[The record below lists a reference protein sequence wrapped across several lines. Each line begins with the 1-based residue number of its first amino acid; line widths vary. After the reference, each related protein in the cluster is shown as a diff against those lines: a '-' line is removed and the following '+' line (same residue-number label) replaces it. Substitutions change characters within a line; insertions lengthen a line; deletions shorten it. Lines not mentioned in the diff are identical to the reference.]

1 MAQADGQVLIDT
13 KIRTDG
19 MEEGFRRIKDDV
31 GDIAS
36 SAQKA
41 GNQIKSAFS
50 GLDVSKPVEEAMKS
64 VQSLS
69 REFDRIDL
77 NYQNELNLAKVME
90 AELEKVKHILANA
103 ENEYTPPDVFMD
115 AYSRADE
122 LTASLEK
129 QKAVVAS
136 LEKQWSSVNSSLE
149 SSQRRL
155 TSVLSKEA
163 QKQADA
169 QEKASIKAIK
179 AAEKA
184 AAAEAKARK
193 KRMKEAFKGLDRAK
207 MRMSEIALGSIIYN
221 TLGQAILSM
230 TKYVGAALK
239 SNDQFSASFA
249 RLKGALLTAFQ
260 PIYEVV
266 LPALISLM
274 NVLSAVITVIGRF
287 FAALAGKSYSQMQKN
302 AEALHEQAGGI
313 GAVGAAAKKA
323 KRELAGFDE
332 INKLSFPDASGG
344 GGGGAGIGEIGADF
358 ADGETIA
365 NLNQILYLVG
375 AVATALLGWKIAK
388 LFTDDLSTI
397 AGVAMAAAGAFL
409 MVTNWVDALVNG
421 IDWENLNGIFTGL
434 ALVVG
439 GLALAFGSVGASIGL
454 LVGGVSLVVLAF
466 KDWITTGE
474 LSEEAC
480 SALVVGIM
488 AIGTAISLLTG
499 GPIPAIIAAIV
510 AFCFACVT
518 YGDEIIAAFNSILD
532 FIKGIFLRDWREVF
546 GETLGSIINGLTTG
560 IADSIEG
567 LKLVFGGLIGF
578 ISGAFSGNWEKA
590 WKGVKDIAAGVF
602 NTIIGA
608 VNGLVQAICAGMNAV
623 IRALNKISF
632 TIPKWVPKWGGKKFG
647 LNIKEIDLPQIPYL
661 AKGAVI
667 PPNAPF
673 LAMLGDQKHG
683 TNIEAPLSTIEEA
696 VERVMSRHGNT
707 SDERVIV
714 LLSQILEAVL
724 GIEIDGATLSKA
736 IDNYRRKEAVMR
748 G

>member
-1 MAQADGQVLIDT
+1 MAQADGQVLIDA

-50 GLDVSKPVEEAMKS
+50 GLDVSKPVANA
-64 VQSLS
+64 
-69 REFDRIDL
+69 R
-77 NYQNELNLAKVME
+77 AKVE
-90 AELEKVKHILANA
+90 QLSDRLARVTEELTEIEKSKVNVDFDPNDKNA
-103 ENEYTPPDVFMD
+103 
-115 AYSRADE
+115 RADDRE
-122 LTASLEK
+122 AKSLLAQRTRLYEQLREARRRLEMEIALAAQREAAAE
-129 QKAVVAS
+129 QKAA
-136 LEKQWSSVNSSLE
+136 EKKAKAE
-149 SSQRRL
+149 
-155 TSVLSKEA
+155 
-163 QKQADA
+163 
-169 QEKASIKAIK
+169 EKAAERKVK

-184 AAAEAKARK
+184 AAAEAKAQK

-207 MRMSEIALGSIIYN
+207 VRMSEIALGSIIYN
-221 TLGQAILSM
+221 TIGQAILSM

-287 FAALAGKSYSQMQKN
+287 FAALAGKSYAQMQKN
-302 AEALHEQAGGI
+302 AEALHAQAGGI

-323 KRELAGFDE
+323 KKELAGFDE
-332 INKLSFPDASGG
+332 INKLSFPDTSAGG

-358 ADGETIA
+358 SDPEDIA

-375 AVATALLGWKIAK
+375 AVAAALAGWKIAK
-388 LFTDDLSTI
+388 LFTDDLGTVAGI
-397 AGVAMAAAGAFL
+397 AMTAGGAFL
-409 MVTNWVDALVNG
+409 MATNWADAFANG
-421 IDWENLNGIFTGL
+421 LDWDNLSGMLAGF

-439 GLALAFGSVGASIGL
+439 GLAIAFGATGAAVGL
-454 LVGGVSLVVLAF
+454 LIGGVALVVLAV
-466 KDWITTGE
+466 KEWIETGE
-474 LSEEAC
+474 LGEEAC
-480 SALVVGIM
+480 VALTVGIT
-488 AIGTAISLLTG
+488 AIGVAISLLTG
-499 GPIPAIIAAIV
+499 GPLPAIIAAV
-510 AFCFACVT
+510 AAFAIACVT
-518 YGDEIIAAFNSILD
+518 NGDKIKAALD
-532 FIKGIFLRDWREVF
+532 GVLNWIKGFFLRDWREVF
-546 GETLGSIINGLTTG
+546 GNTLGSILNFFSEKVVGFVEKQINALKGLIDFVQGVFTG
-560 IADSIEG
+560 NWKQAWQGICDFVKNLVPDA
-567 LKLVFGGLIGF
+567 LKKAFNKVVELWNKVASKISAALKFEIKPLKIGDTQIFGGGKVTLG
-578 ISGAFSGNWEKA
+578 K
-590 WKGVKDIAAGVF
+590 
-602 NTIIGA
+602 
-608 VNGLVQAICAGMNAV
+608 
-623 IRALNKISF
+623 
-632 TIPKWVPKWGGKKFG
+632 VPS
-647 LNIKEIDLPQIPYL
+647 IPYL

-696 VERVMSRHGNT
+696 VERVMRRNSSM
-707 SDERVIV
+707 SDERIIV

-724 GIEIDGATLSKA
+724 GIEIDGRTLSKA
-736 IDNYRRKEAVMR
+736 IDDYRRKEAVSR

>member
-50 GLDVSKPVEEAMKS
+50 GLDVSKPVANA
-64 VQSLS
+64 
-69 REFDRIDL
+69 R
-77 NYQNELNLAKVME
+77 AKVEQLSDRLARVTEDLKLAQLDDDDKSAARLGAQRTRLYDQLAEARRKLEME
-90 AELEKVKHILANA
+90 VTLAAQREAKAEEKAA
-103 ENEYTPPDVFMD
+103 
-115 AYSRADE
+115 A
-122 LTASLEK
+122 
-129 QKAVVAS
+129 QKA
-136 LEKQWSSVNSSLE
+136 
-149 SSQRRL
+149 
-155 TSVLSKEA
+155 
-163 QKQADA
+163 
-169 QEKASIKAIK
+169 K

-184 AAAEAKARK
+184 AAAEERVQK

-221 TLGQAILSM
+221 TIGQAILAM
-230 TKYVGAALK
+230 TKYMGAALK

-287 FAALAGKSYSQMQKN
+287 FAALAGKNYSQMQKN
-302 AEALHEQAGGI
+302 AEALHAQAGGI

-358 ADGETIA
+358 SDPEDIA

-375 AVATALLGWKIAK
+375 AIASALLGWKIAK
-388 LFTDDLSTI
+388 LFTSDLSTI
-397 AGVAMAAAGAFL
+397 AGIAMTVGGAFL
-409 MVTNWVDALVNG
+409 MAANWADAFANG
-421 IDWENLNGIFTGL
+421 IDWDNLSGMMAGF

-439 GLALAFGSVGASIGL
+439 GLALAFGATGAAVGL
-454 LVGGVSLVVLAF
+454 LIGGVALVVLAV
-466 KDWITTGE
+466 KEWIETGE
-474 LSEEAC
+474 LGEEAC
-480 SALVVGIM
+480 VALTVGIT
-488 AIGTAISLLTG
+488 AIGVAISLLTG
-499 GPIPAIIAAIV
+499 GPIPAIIAAV
-510 AFCFACVT
+510 AAFAIACVT
-518 YGDEIIAAFNSILD
+518 NGDKIKAALD
-532 FIKGIFLRDWREVF
+532 GVLNWIKGFFLRDWREVF
-546 GETLGSIINGLTTG
+546 GNTLGSILNFFSEKVVGFVEKQINALKGLIDFVQGVFTG
-560 IADSIEG
+560 NWKQAWQGICDFVKNLVPDA
-567 LKLVFGGLIGF
+567 LKKAFNKVVELWNKVASKISAALKFEIKPLKIGDTQIFGGGKVTLG
-578 ISGAFSGNWEKA
+578 K
-590 WKGVKDIAAGVF
+590 
-602 NTIIGA
+602 
-608 VNGLVQAICAGMNAV
+608 
-623 IRALNKISF
+623 
-632 TIPKWVPKWGGKKFG
+632 VPS
-647 LNIKEIDLPQIPYL
+647 IPYL

-673 LAMLGDQKHG
+673 LAMLGDQKNG

-707 SDERVIV
+707 SDERIVV

-724 GIEIDGATLSKA
+724 GIEIDGEILSKA
-736 IDNYRRKEAVMR
+736 VDKYRQEEAIIR
-748 G
+748 GT

>member
-50 GLDVSKPVEEAMKS
+50 GLDVSKPVANA
-64 VQSLS
+64 
-69 REFDRIDL
+69 R
-77 NYQNELNLAKVME
+77 AKVEQLSDRLARVTEDLKLAQLDDDDKSAARLGAQRTRLYDQLAEARRKLEME
-90 AELEKVKHILANA
+90 VAAAAQREAKAEEKAA
-103 ENEYTPPDVFMD
+103 
-115 AYSRADE
+115 A
-122 LTASLEK
+122 
-129 QKAVVAS
+129 QKA
-136 LEKQWSSVNSSLE
+136 
-149 SSQRRL
+149 
-155 TSVLSKEA
+155 
-163 QKQADA
+163 
-169 QEKASIKAIK
+169 K

-184 AAAEAKARK
+184 AAAEERAQK

-249 RLKGALLTAFQ
+249 RLKGALLTAFH

-302 AEALHEQAGGI
+302 AEALHAQAGGI

-323 KRELAGFDE
+323 KKELAGFDE
-332 INKLSFPDASGG
+332 INKLSFQDSSG

-358 ADGETIA
+358 SDQEDIA

-375 AVATALLGWKIAK
+375 AVAAALAGWKIAK
-388 LFTDDLSTI
+388 LFTDDLSTVAGI
-397 AGVAMAAAGAFL
+397 AMTVGGAFL
-409 MVTNWVDALVNG
+409 MAANWADAFANG
-421 IDWENLNGIFTGL
+421 IDWDNLSGIMAGF

-439 GLALAFGSVGASIGL
+439 GLALAFGTTGAAVGL
-454 LVGGVSLVVLAF
+454 LIGGVALIVIAI
-466 KDWITTGE
+466 KDWIETGK
-474 LSEEAC
+474 LGEEAC
-480 SALVVGIM
+480 VALTAGIM
-488 AIGTAISLLTG
+488 AIGAAVSLLVG
-499 GPIPAIIAAIV
+499 KPNGWIALVIAAV
-510 AFCFACVT
+510 TAFAIACINN
-518 YGDEIIAAFNSILD
+518 GDKVKEAFNKVLD
-532 FIKGIFLRDWREVF
+532 WIKGFFLRDWREVF
-546 GETLGSIINGLTTG
+546 GDTLGSILNGFSEGAFG
-560 IADSIEG
+560 IIDG
-567 LKLVFGGLIGF
+567 LKQAFGGLVDF
-578 ISGAFSGNWEKA
+578 V
-590 WKGVKDIAAGVF
+590 KGVFTSDWELAWQGLQNIVKGIF
-602 NTIIGA
+602 NGIIGA
-608 VNGLVQAICAGMNAV
+608 VNGLVSGCCEGLNAL
-623 IRALNKISF
+623 IRAINKIKF
-632 TIPKWVPKWGGKKFG
+632 TIPEWVPKIGGKKFG
-647 LNIKEIDLPQIPYL
+647 LNLKEVTAPQIPYL

-667 PPNAPF
+667 PGGHPF
-673 LAMLGDQKHG
+673 VAMLGDQPHG
-683 TNIEAPLSTIEEA
+683 QTNIEAPLSTIEEA
-696 VERVMSRHGNT
+696 VERVMSRHGGT
-707 SDERVIV
+707 SDERIVV

>member
-50 GLDVSKPVEEAMKS
+50 GLDVSKPVANA
-64 VQSLS
+64 
-69 REFDRIDL
+69 R
-77 NYQNELNLAKVME
+77 AKVEQLSARLARVTEDLKLAQMDDDDKSASRLGAQRTRLYDQLAEARRKLEME
-90 AELEKVKHILANA
+90 VAAAAQREAKAEEKAA
-103 ENEYTPPDVFMD
+103 
-115 AYSRADE
+115 A
-122 LTASLEK
+122 
-129 QKAVVAS
+129 QKA
-136 LEKQWSSVNSSLE
+136 
-149 SSQRRL
+149 
-155 TSVLSKEA
+155 
-163 QKQADA
+163 
-169 QEKASIKAIK
+169 K

-184 AAAEAKARK
+184 AAAAAKAQK

-207 MRMSEIALGSIIYN
+207 VRMYEIALGSIIYN

-287 FAALAGKSYSQMQKN
+287 FAALAGKNYSQMQKN
-302 AEALHEQAGGI
+302 AEALHDQAGGI

-344 GGGGAGIGEIGADF
+344 GGGGGAGLGEIGADF
-358 ADGETIA
+358 SDPEDIA

-375 AVATALLGWKIAK
+375 AIATALLGWKISK
-388 LFTDDLSTI
+388 LFTDDLSVI
-397 AGVAMAAAGAFL
+397 AGVAMAAGGAFL
-409 MVTNWVDALVNG
+409 MAANWVDAFVNG
-421 IDWENLNGIFTGL
+421 IDWDNLSGMMAGF

-439 GLALAFGSVGASIGL
+439 GLALAFGATGAAVGL
-454 LVGGVSLVVLAF
+454 LIGGVALVVLAV
-466 KDWITTGE
+466 KEWIETGE
-474 LSEEAC
+474 LGEEAC
-480 SALVVGIM
+480 LALVVGIT
-488 AIGTAISLLTG
+488 AIGVAISLLTG
-499 GPIPAIIAAIV
+499 GPLPAIIAAIA
-510 AFCFACVT
+510 AFVIACVT
-518 YGDEIIAAFNSILD
+518 NGDKIKDALD
-532 FIKGIFLRDWREVF
+532 GVLDWIKGFFLRDWREVF
-546 GETLGSIINGLTTG
+546 GNTLGSILNFFSGKVVGFVEKQINALKGLIDFVQGVFTG
-560 IADSIEG
+560 NWKQAWQGICDFVKNLVPDSLKKAFNEVVG
-567 LKLVFGGLIGF
+567 LWNKVASKISAALKFEIKPLKIGDTQIFGGGKVTLG
-578 ISGAFSGNWEKA
+578 K
-590 WKGVKDIAAGVF
+590 
-602 NTIIGA
+602 
-608 VNGLVQAICAGMNAV
+608 
-623 IRALNKISF
+623 
-632 TIPKWVPKWGGKKFG
+632 VPS
-647 LNIKEIDLPQIPYL
+647 IPYL

-683 TNIEAPLSTIEEA
+683 TNIEAPLSTIQEA
-696 VERVMSRHGNT
+696 VAVVMEDMVRSNIAGHEAT
-707 SDERVIV
+707 VAV
-714 LLSQILEAVL
+714 LQQILEAVL
-724 GIEIDGATLSKA
+724 GIEIDGETINNAVSSY
-736 IDNYRRKEAVMR
+736 NRKMAVVR
-748 G
+748 GG

>member
-50 GLDVSKPVEEAMKS
+50 GLDVSKPVANA
-64 VQSLS
+64 
-69 REFDRIDL
+69 R
-77 NYQNELNLAKVME
+77 AKVEQLSDRLARVTEDLKLAQLDGDDKSAERLGAQRTRIYDQLAEARRRLEME
-90 AELEKVKHILANA
+90 VTLAAQREAKAEEKAA
-103 ENEYTPPDVFMD
+103 
-115 AYSRADE
+115 A
-122 LTASLEK
+122 
-129 QKAVVAS
+129 QKA
-136 LEKQWSSVNSSLE
+136 
-149 SSQRRL
+149 
-155 TSVLSKEA
+155 
-163 QKQADA
+163 
-169 QEKASIKAIK
+169 K

-184 AAAEAKARK
+184 AAAEAKAQK

-207 MRMSEIALGSIIYN
+207 VRMSEIALGSIIYN

-302 AEALHEQAGGI
+302 AEALHDQAGGI

-332 INKLSFPDASGG
+332 INKLSFQDASG

-358 ADGETIA
+358 SDPEDIA

-375 AVATALLGWKIAK
+375 AVAAALAGWKIAK
-388 LFTDDLSTI
+388 LFTDDLGTI
-397 AGVAMAAAGAFL
+397 AGVAMTIGGAFL
-409 MVTNWVDALVNG
+409 MAANWADAFANG
-421 IDWENLNGIFTGL
+421 IDWDNLSGMMAGF

-439 GLALAFGSVGASIGL
+439 GLALAVGATGAAVGL
-454 LVGGVSLVVLAF
+454 LVGGVALIVLAI
-466 KDWITTGE
+466 KDWIETGE
-474 LSEEAC
+474 LGEEAC
-480 SALVVGIM
+480 AALTIGIT
-488 AIGTAISLLTG
+488 AIGVAISLLTG
-499 GPIPAIIAAIV
+499 GPIPAIIAAVV
-510 AFCFACVT
+510 AFATACVT
-518 YGDEIIAAFNSILD
+518 NGDAVKDAFNGILD
-532 FIKGIFLRDWREVF
+532 WIKGFFVRDWREVF
-546 GETLGSIINGLTTG
+546 GDTLGSIFNGFSEG
-560 IADSIEG
+560 IVGIIDG
-567 LKLVFGGLIGF
+567 LKQTFGGLVDFIG
-578 ISGAFSGNWEKA
+578 GVFSGDWGKA
-590 WKGVKDIAAGVF
+590 WDGLVNIFKGIVNV
-602 NTIIGA
+602 IIGA
-608 VNGLVQAICAGMNAV
+608 VNGLVSGVCAGLNAI
-623 IRALNKISF
+623 IRAINKISF
-632 TIPKWVPKWGGKKFG
+632 TVPDWVPKFGGEKIGFN
-647 LNIKEIDLPQIPYL
+647 LKEITPPKIPYL

-673 LAMLGDQKHG
+673 LAMLGDQKSG

-696 VERVMSRHGNT
+696 VERVMSRHSGS

>member
-50 GLDVSKPVEEAMKS
+50 GLDVSKPVANA
-64 VQSLS
+64 
-69 REFDRIDL
+69 R
-77 NYQNELNLAKVME
+77 AKVEQLSDRLARVTEDLKLAQLDGDDKSAARLGAQRTRLYDQLAE
-90 AELEKVKHILANA
+90 ARRKLEIEVAAAAQREAKA
-103 ENEYTPPDVFMD
+103 E
-115 AYSRADE
+115 
-122 LTASLEK
+122 EK
-129 QKAVVAS
+129 AAAQKA
-136 LEKQWSSVNSSLE
+136 
-149 SSQRRL
+149 
-155 TSVLSKEA
+155 
-163 QKQADA
+163 
-169 QEKASIKAIK
+169 K

-184 AAAEAKARK
+184 AAAEAKAQK

-287 FAALAGKSYSQMQKN
+287 FAALAGKNYSQMQKN
-302 AEALHEQAGGI
+302 AEALHAQAGGI

-344 GGGGAGIGEIGADF
+344 GGGGGAGLGEIGADF
-358 ADGETIA
+358 SDPEDIA

-375 AVATALLGWKIAK
+375 AVAAALAGWKIAK
-388 LFTDDLSTI
+388 LFTDDLSTVAGI
-397 AGVAMAAAGAFL
+397 AMTAGGAFL
-409 MVTNWVDALVNG
+409 MAANWADAFANG
-421 IDWENLNGIFTGL
+421 INWDNLSGMLAGF

-439 GLALAFGSVGASIGL
+439 GLAIAFGATGAAVGLLIGGVALVVLAVKEWIETGELGEEACLLLVVGITAIGGAISL
-454 LVGGVSLVVLAF
+454 LVGGPLALIIASLVAF
-466 KDWITTGE
+466 
-474 LSEEAC
+474 A
-480 SALVVGIM
+480 
-488 AIGTAISLLTG
+488 
-499 GPIPAIIAAIV
+499 IAA
-510 AFCFACVT
+510 VT
-518 YGDEIIAAFNSILD
+518 NGDKIKDALD
-532 FIKGIFLRDWREVF
+532 GVLGWIKGFFLRDWREVF
-546 GETLGSIINGLTTG
+546 GNTLGSILNFFSEKVVGFVEKQINALKGLIDFVQGVFTG
-560 IADSIEG
+560 NWKQAWQGICDFVKNLVPDS
-567 LKLVFGGLIGF
+567 LKKAFNKVVELWNKVASKISAALKFEIKPLKIGDTQIFGGGKVTLG
-578 ISGAFSGNWEKA
+578 K
-590 WKGVKDIAAGVF
+590 
-602 NTIIGA
+602 
-608 VNGLVQAICAGMNAV
+608 
-623 IRALNKISF
+623 
-632 TIPKWVPKWGGKKFG
+632 VPS
-647 LNIKEIDLPQIPYL
+647 IPYL

-707 SDERVIV
+707 SDERVVV

>member
-50 GLDVSKPVEEAMKS
+50 GLDVSKPVANA
-64 VQSLS
+64 
-69 REFDRIDL
+69 R
-77 NYQNELNLAKVME
+77 AKVEQLSDRLARVTEDLKLAQLDDDDKSAARLGAQRTRLYDQLAEARRKLEME
-90 AELEKVKHILANA
+90 VTLAAQREAKAEEKAA
-103 ENEYTPPDVFMD
+103 
-115 AYSRADE
+115 A
-122 LTASLEK
+122 
-129 QKAVVAS
+129 QKA
-136 LEKQWSSVNSSLE
+136 
-149 SSQRRL
+149 
-155 TSVLSKEA
+155 
-163 QKQADA
+163 
-169 QEKASIKAIK
+169 K

-184 AAAEAKARK
+184 AAAEAKAQK

-207 MRMSEIALGSIIYN
+207 TRMSEIALGSIIYN

-302 AEALHEQAGGI
+302 AEALHDQAGGI

-332 INKLSFPDASGG
+332 INKLSFQDASG

-358 ADGETIA
+358 SDPEDIA

-375 AVATALLGWKIAK
+375 AVAAALAGWKIAK
-388 LFTDDLSTI
+388 LFTDDLGTI
-397 AGVAMAAAGAFL
+397 AGVAMTIGGAFL
-409 MVTNWVDALVNG
+409 MAANWADAFANG
-421 IDWENLNGIFTGL
+421 IDWDNLSGMMAGF

-439 GLALAFGSVGASIGL
+439 GLALAFGATGAAVGL
-454 LVGGVSLVVLAF
+454 LVGGVALIVLAI
-466 KDWITTGE
+466 KDWIETGE
-474 LSEEAC
+474 LGEEAC
-480 SALVVGIM
+480 AALTIGIT
-488 AIGTAISLLTG
+488 AIGVAISLLTG
-499 GPIPAIIAAIV
+499 GPIPAIIAAVV
-510 AFCFACVT
+510 AFATACVT
-518 YGDEIIAAFNSILD
+518 NGDAVKDAFNGILD
-532 FIKGIFLRDWREVF
+532 WIKGFFVRDWREVF
-546 GETLGSIINGLTTG
+546 GDTLGSIFNGFSEG
-560 IADSIEG
+560 IVGIIDG
-567 LKLVFGGLIGF
+567 LKQTFGGLVDFIG
-578 ISGAFSGNWEKA
+578 GVFSGDWGKA
-590 WKGVKDIAAGVF
+590 WDGLVNIFKGIVNV
-602 NTIIGA
+602 IIGA
-608 VNGLVQAICAGMNAV
+608 VNGLVSGVCAGLNAI
-623 IRALNKISF
+623 IRAINKISF
-632 TIPKWVPKWGGKKFG
+632 TVPDWVPKFGGEKIGFN
-647 LNIKEIDLPQIPYL
+647 LKEITPPKIPYL

-673 LAMLGDQKHG
+673 LAMLGDQKSG

-696 VERVMSRHGNT
+696 VERVMSRHSGS

>member
-13 KIRTDG
+13 KIDTDG

-50 GLDVSKPVEEAMKS
+50 GLDVSKPVANA
-64 VQSLS
+64 
-69 REFDRIDL
+69 R
-77 NYQNELNLAKVME
+77 AKVEQLSDRLAQVTEDLKLAQLDDDDKSAARLGAQRIRLYDQLAEARRRLEME
-90 AELEKVKHILANA
+90 VTLAAQREAKAEEKAA
-103 ENEYTPPDVFMD
+103 
-115 AYSRADE
+115 A
-122 LTASLEK
+122 
-129 QKAVVAS
+129 QKA
-136 LEKQWSSVNSSLE
+136 
-149 SSQRRL
+149 
-155 TSVLSKEA
+155 
-163 QKQADA
+163 
-169 QEKASIKAIK
+169 K

-184 AAAEAKARK
+184 AAAEAKAQK

-249 RLKGALLTAFQ
+249 KVKGALLTAFQ

-302 AEALHEQAGGI
+302 AEALHDQAGGI

-344 GGGGAGIGEIGADF
+344 GGGAGIGEIGADF
-358 ADGETIA
+358 SDPEDIA

-375 AVATALLGWKIAK
+375 AVAAALAGWKIAK
-388 LFTDDLSTI
+388 LFTDDLGTI
-397 AGVAMAAAGAFL
+397 AGVAMAIGGAFL
-409 MVTNWVDALVNG
+409 MAANWADAFANG
-421 IDWENLNGIFTGL
+421 IDWDNLSGMLAGF

-439 GLALAFGSVGASIGL
+439 GLAIAFGATGAAVGL
-454 LVGGVSLVVLAF
+454 LIGGVALVVLAV
-466 KDWITTGE
+466 KEWIETGE
-474 LSEEAC
+474 LGEEAC
-480 SALVVGIM
+480 AALTIGIT
-488 AIGTAISLLTG
+488 AIGVAISLLTG
-499 GPIPAIIAAIV
+499 GPLPAIIAAIA
-510 AFCFACVT
+510 AFVIACVT
-518 YGDEIIAAFNSILD
+518 NGDKVKEAFNSILD
-532 FIKGIFLRDWREVF
+532 WIKGFFLRDWREVF
-546 GETLGSIINGLTTG
+546 GDTLGSILNGFSEGAVG
-560 IADSIEG
+560 IVDG
-567 LKLVFGGLIGF
+567 LKQTFGGLVDF
-578 ISGAFSGNWEKA
+578 V
-590 WKGVKDIAAGVF
+590 KGVFTGDWKLAWQGLQNIVKGIF
-602 NTIIGA
+602 NGIIGA
-608 VNGLVQAICAGMNAV
+608 VNGLVSGCCNGLNAL
-623 IRALNKISF
+623 IRAINKINF
-632 TIPKWVPKWGGKKFG
+632 TIPEWVPSYGGKKIGFN
-647 LNIKEIDLPQIPYL
+647 LKEVSVPKIPYL

-696 VERVMSRHGNT
+696 VERVMSRHGGT

-748 G
+748 GG

>member
-41 GNQIKSAFS
+41 GDQIKSAFS
-50 GLDVSKPVEEAMKS
+50 GLDVSKPVANA
-64 VQSLS
+64 
-69 REFDRIDL
+69 R
-77 NYQNELNLAKVME
+77 AKVEQLSDRLARVTEDLKLAQLDNDDKSAARLGAQRTRLYDQLAEARRKLEME
-90 AELEKVKHILANA
+90 VTLAAQREAKAEEKAA
-103 ENEYTPPDVFMD
+103 
-115 AYSRADE
+115 A
-122 LTASLEK
+122 
-129 QKAVVAS
+129 QKA
-136 LEKQWSSVNSSLE
+136 
-149 SSQRRL
+149 
-155 TSVLSKEA
+155 
-163 QKQADA
+163 
-169 QEKASIKAIK
+169 K

-184 AAAEAKARK
+184 AAAEAKAQK

-266 LPALISLM
+266 LPALILLM

-302 AEALHEQAGGI
+302 AEALHDQAGGI

-332 INKLSFPDASGG
+332 INKLSSPDASGD
-344 GGGGAGIGEIGADF
+344 GGGAGIGEIGADF
-358 ADGETIA
+358 SDPEDIA

-375 AVATALLGWKIAK
+375 AVAAALAGWKIAK
-388 LFTDDLSTI
+388 LFTDDLGTI
-397 AGVAMAAAGAFL
+397 AGVAMAIGGAFL
-409 MVTNWVDALVNG
+409 MAANWADAFANG
-421 IDWENLNGIFTGL
+421 IDWDNLSGMMAGF

-439 GLALAFGSVGASIGL
+439 GLALAFGATGAAVGL
-454 LVGGVSLVVLAF
+454 LVGGVALVVLAI
-466 KDWITTGE
+466 KEWIETGE
-474 LSEEAC
+474 LGEEAC
-480 SALVVGIM
+480 AALTIGIT
-488 AIGTAISLLTG
+488 AIGVAISLLTG
-499 GPIPAIIAAIV
+499 GPIAAIIAAV
-510 AFCFACVT
+510 AAFATACVT
-518 YGDEIIAAFNSILD
+518 NGDAVKDAFNGILD
-532 FIKGIFLRDWREVF
+532 WIRGFFLRDWREIF
-546 GETLGSIINGLTTG
+546 GEDIGSILNGCAEVIGGVLDGLEQAFGGIVDFVGGVFSGDWEQAWNGVVNIFKGIFNGLGSIVQGIING
-560 IADSIEG
+560 IY
-567 LKLVFGGLIGF
+567 
-578 ISGAFSGNWEKA
+578 
-590 WKGVKDIAAGVF
+590 
-602 NTIIGA
+602 A
-608 VNGLVQAICAGMNAV
+608 VINGV
-623 IRALNKISF
+623 IRAINNIHF
-632 TIPKWVPKWGGKKFG
+632 TIPDWIPKFGGKRIGFS
-647 LNIKEIDLPQIPYL
+647 LKELTPPQVPWL

-707 SDERVIV
+707 SDERVIA

-724 GIEIDGATLSKA
+724 GIEIDGAALSKA

-748 G
+748 GG

>member
-77 NYQNELNLAKVME
+77 NYQNELNLAKAME
-90 AELEKVKHILANA
+90 AELKKVKHILANA

-136 LEKQWSSVNSSLE
+136 LEKQWASVNSSLE

-184 AAAEAKARK
+184 AAAEAKAQK

-249 RLKGALLTAFQ
+249 KVKGALLTAFQ

-274 NVLSAVITVIGRF
+274 NVLSAVITAIGRF

-302 AEALHEQAGGI
+302 AEALHDQAGGI

-332 INKLSFPDASGG
+332 INKLSFPDTSG

-358 ADGETIA
+358 SDPEDIA

-375 AVATALLGWKIAK
+375 AISAALLGWKIAK
-388 LFTDDLSTI
+388 LFTDDLGTI
-397 AGVAMAAAGAFL
+397 AGVAMAIGGAFL
-409 MVTNWVDALVNG
+409 FASNWIDAFANG
-421 IDWENLNGIFTGL
+421 IDWDNLSGMMIGLAIAVTGL
-434 ALVVG
+434 AI
-439 GLALAFGSVGASIGL
+439 AFGATGAAVGL
-454 LVGGVSLVVLAF
+454 LIGGVALIVLAI
-466 KDWITTGE
+466 KDWIETGE
-474 LSEEAC
+474 LGEEAC
-480 SALVVGIM
+480 AALTIGIT
-488 AIGTAISLLTG
+488 AIGVAISLLTG
-499 GPIPAIIAAIV
+499 GPLPAIIAAIA
-510 AFCFACVT
+510 AFAIACVT
-518 YGDEIIAAFNSILD
+518 NGDKVKEAFNKVLD
-532 FIKGIFLRDWREVF
+532 WIKGFFLRDWREVF
-546 GETLGSIINGLTTG
+546 GDTLGSIFNGFSKG
-560 IADSIEG
+560 IVGLIDG
-567 LKLVFGGLIGF
+567 LKLAFGGLIDFVTGVF
-578 ISGAFSGNWEKA
+578 TGDWKLAWE
-590 WKGVKDIAAGVF
+590 GLKDIIAGVF
-602 NTIIGA
+602 NGIIGV
-608 VNGLVQAICAGMNAV
+608 VNGLISAIYEGMNAV
-623 IRALNKISF
+623 IRALNSISVN
-632 TIPKWVPKWGGKKFG
+632 IPGWVPIWGGKKFG
-647 LNIKEIDLPQIPYL
+647 INIKELTPPQIPYL

-696 VERVMSRHGNT
+696 VERVMSRHGGS

>member
-1 MAQADGQVLIDT
+1 MAQADGEVLIDT

-50 GLDVSKPVEEAMKS
+50 GLDVSKPVANA
-64 VQSLS
+64 
-69 REFDRIDL
+69 R
-77 NYQNELNLAKVME
+77 AKVEQLSDRLARVTEDLKLAQLDNDDKSAARLGAQRTRLYDQLAEARRKLEME
-90 AELEKVKHILANA
+90 VAAAAQREAKAEE
-103 ENEYTPPDVFMD
+103 
-115 AYSRADE
+115 
-122 LTASLEK
+122 
-129 QKAVVAS
+129 
-136 LEKQWSSVNSSLE
+136 
-149 SSQRRL
+149 
-155 TSVLSKEA
+155 
-163 QKQADA
+163 
-169 QEKASIKAIK
+169 K

-184 AAAEAKARK
+184 AKAAEKKAAAEERAQK
-193 KRMKEAFKGLDRAK
+193 KRMKEAFKGLNRAK
-207 MRMSEIALGSIIYN
+207 LRMSEVALGSIIYN

-249 RLKGALLTAFQ
+249 KVKGALLTAFQ

-274 NVLSAVITVIGRF
+274 NVLAAVITVIGRF
-287 FAALAGKSYSQMQKN
+287 FAALAGKNYSQMQKN
-302 AEALHEQAGGI
+302 AEALHDQAGGI

-344 GGGGAGIGEIGADF
+344 GGSGGAGLGEIGADF
-358 ADGETIA
+358 SDPEDIA

-375 AVATALLGWKIAK
+375 AVAAALAGWKIAK
-388 LFTDDLSTI
+388 LFTDDLSTVAGI
-397 AGVAMAAAGAFL
+397 AMTAGGAFL
-409 MVTNWVDALVNG
+409 MAANWADAFANG
-421 IDWENLNGIFTGL
+421 IDWDNLSGMLAGFT
-434 ALVVG
+434 LVVG
-439 GLALAFGSVGASIGL
+439 GLAIAFGATGAAVGL
-454 LVGGVSLVVLAF
+454 LIGGVALVVLAV
-466 KDWITTGE
+466 KEWIETGE
-474 LSEEAC
+474 LGEEAC
-480 SALVVGIM
+480 LALTVGIT
-488 AIGTAISLLTG
+488 AIGVAISLLTG
-499 GPIPAIIAAIV
+499 GPLPAIIAAIA
-510 AFCFACVT
+510 AFAIACVT
-518 YGDEIIAAFNSILD
+518 NGDKVKGAFNKVLD
-532 FIKGIFLRDWREVF
+532 WIKGFFLRDWREVF
-546 GETLGSIINGLTTG
+546 GDTLGSILNGFSEG
-560 IADSIEG
+560 IVGIIDG
-567 LKLVFGGLIGF
+567 LKLAFGGLVDF
-578 ISGAFSGNWEKA
+578 V
-590 WKGVKDIAAGVF
+590 KGVFTGDWKLAWQGLQNIVKGIF
-602 NTIIGA
+602 NGIIGA
-608 VNGLVQAICAGMNAV
+608 VNGLVSGCCNGLNAL
-623 IRALNKISF
+623 IRAINKINF
-632 TIPKWVPKWGGKKFG
+632 KIPEWVPSYGGKKIGFN
-647 LNIKEIDLPQIPYL
+647 LKEVSTPKIPYL

-673 LAMLGDQKHG
+673 LAMLGDQKSG

-748 G
+748 GG

>member
-13 KIRTDG
+13 KIDTDG
-19 MEEGFRRIKDDV
+19 VEEGFRRIKDDV

-69 REFDRIDL
+69 REFARIDL
-77 NYQNELNLAKVME
+77 NYQNELNLSKVME

-136 LEKQWSSVNSSLE
+136 LEKQWASVNSSLE
-149 SSQRRL
+149 SSQKRL
-155 TSVLSKEA
+155 TKEA

-169 QEKASIKAIK
+169 QEKASIKSIK
-179 AAEKA
+179 AAKEAEKA
-184 AAAEAKARK
+184 AAAEAKAQK
-193 KRMKEAFKGLDRAK
+193 KRMKESFKGLDRVK
-207 MRMSEIALGSIIYN
+207 TRMFEIALGSIIYN
-221 TLGQAILSM
+221 TIGQAILSM
-230 TKYVGAALK
+230 TEYVGAALK

-274 NVLSAVITVIGRF
+274 NVLSAVITAIGRF
-287 FAALAGKSYSQMQKN
+287 FAAIAGKSYSQMQKN
-302 AEALHEQAGGI
+302 AEALHDQAGGI

-332 INKLSFPDASGG
+332 INKLSFPDTSGG

-358 ADGETIA
+358 SDPEDIA

-375 AVATALLGWKIAK
+375 AIATALLGWKISK
-388 LFTDDLSTI
+388 LFTDDLSVI
-397 AGVAMAAAGAFL
+397 AGVAMAAGGAFL
-409 MVTNWVDALVNG
+409 MAANWADAFANG
-421 IDWENLNGIFTGL
+421 IDWDNLSGMIAGF

-439 GLALAFGSVGASIGL
+439 GLAIAFGATGAAVGL
-454 LVGGVSLVVLAF
+454 LIGGVALVVLAV
-466 KDWITTGE
+466 KEWIETGE
-474 LSEEAC
+474 LGEEAC
-480 SALVVGIM
+480 AALVVGIT
-488 AIGTAISLLTG
+488 AIGVAISLLTG
-499 GPIPAIIAAIV
+499 GPLPAIIAAV
-510 AFCFACVT
+510 AAFSIACVT
-518 YGDEIIAAFNSILD
+518 NSDMVKGAFNKVLD
-532 FIKGIFLRDWREVF
+532 WIKGFFLRDWREIF
-546 GETLGSIINGLTTG
+546 GETLGSIFNGFFEG
-560 IADSIEG
+560 IVGIIDG
-567 LKLVFGGLIGF
+567 MKQTFGGLVDF
-578 ISGAFSGNWEKA
+578 I
-590 WKGVKDIAAGVF
+590 KGVFTGDWKLAWQGLQNIVKGIF
-602 NTIIGA
+602 NGIIGA
-608 VNGLVQAICAGMNAV
+608 VNGLVSGICAGLNAI
-623 IRALNKISF
+623 IRAINRINIKI
-632 TIPKWVPKWGGKKFG
+632 PEWVPKFGGEKIGFN
-647 LNIKEIDLPQIPYL
+647 LKEITPPKIPYL

-683 TNIEAPLSTIEEA
+683 TNIEAPLATIEKA
-696 VERVMSRHGNT
+696 VENVLRRNSGM
-707 SDERVIV
+707 SDERIVV

-724 GIEIDGATLSKA
+724 GIEIDGETLSRA
-736 IDNYRRKEAVMR
+736 IDNYQRKEAVMR

>member
-13 KIRTDG
+13 KIDTEG

-50 GLDVSKPVEEAMKS
+50 GLDVSKPVANARAKVE
-64 VQSLS
+64 QLS
-69 REFDRIDL
+69 DRLAQVTEDL
-77 NYQNELNLAKVME
+77 KLAKLDDDDKSAARLGAQRTRLYDQLAEARRKLEMEVAAAAQRE
-90 AELEKVKHILANA
+90 AEA
-103 ENEYTPPDVFMD
+103 EV
-115 AYSRADE
+115 
-122 LTASLEK
+122 
-129 QKAVVAS
+129 
-136 LEKQWSSVNSSLE
+136 
-149 SSQRRL
+149 
-155 TSVLSKEA
+155 
-163 QKQADA
+163 
-169 QEKASIKAIK
+169 K

-184 AAAEAKARK
+184 AKAAEKKAAAEERAHK
-193 KRMKEAFKGLDRAK
+193 KRMKEAFKGLYRAK
-207 MRMSEIALGSIIYN
+207 LRMSEIALGSIIYN
-221 TLGQAILSM
+221 NLGQAILSM

-287 FAALAGKSYSQMQKN
+287 FAALAGKNYSQMQKN
-302 AEALHEQAGGI
+302 AEALHAQAGGI

-332 INKLSFPDASGG
+332 INKLSFPEPSGG

-358 ADGETIA
+358 SDPEDIA

-375 AVATALLGWKIAK
+375 AVAAALAGWKIAK
-388 LFTDDLSTI
+388 LFTDDLGTV
-397 AGVAMAAAGAFL
+397 AGVAMAIGGAFL
-409 MVTNWVDALVNG
+409 MATNWADAFANG
-421 IDWENLNGIFTGL
+421 LDWDNLSGMMVGL
-434 ALVVG
+434 AVAVV
-439 GLALAFGSVGASIGL
+439 GLALAFGATGAAVGL
-454 LVGGVSLVVLAF
+454 LIGGVALIVLAI
-466 KDWITTGE
+466 KDWIETGE
-474 LSEEAC
+474 LGEEAC
-480 SALVVGIM
+480 AALTIGIT
-488 AIGTAISLLTG
+488 AIGVAISLLTG
-499 GPIPAIIAAIV
+499 GPLPAIIAAIA
-510 AFCFACVT
+510 AFVIACVT
-518 YGDEIIAAFNSILD
+518 NGDKVKEIFGKIVDWF
-532 FIKGIFLRDWREVF
+532 KGKFLRDWRGVF
-546 GETLGSIINGLTTG
+546 GEDLGSILNGFSEGAVAWLDGLKQTFNGLV
-560 IADSIEG
+560 D
-567 LKLVFGGLIGF
+567 F
-578 ISGAFSGNWEKA
+578 I
-590 WKGVKDIAAGVF
+590 KGVFTGDWKLAWQGLQNIVKGIF
-602 NTIIGA
+602 NGIIGA
-608 VNGLVQAICAGMNAV
+608 VNGLVSGCCKGLNAL
-623 IRALNKISF
+623 IRAINKINF
-632 TIPKWVPKWGGKKFG
+632 TIPEWVPSYGGKKIGFN
-647 LNIKEIDLPQIPYL
+647 LKEVSTPKIPYL

-707 SDERVIV
+707 SDERIVV

-748 G
+748 GG

>member
-50 GLDVSKPVEEAMKS
+50 GLDVSKPVANA
-64 VQSLS
+64 
-69 REFDRIDL
+69 R
-77 NYQNELNLAKVME
+77 AKVEQLSDRLARVTEDLKLAQWDDDDKSAAKLGAQRTRLYDQLAEARRKLEME
-90 AELEKVKHILANA
+90 VALAAQREAKAE
-103 ENEYTPPDVFMD
+103 
-115 AYSRADE
+115 
-122 LTASLEK
+122 
-129 QKAVVAS
+129 
-136 LEKQWSSVNSSLE
+136 
-149 SSQRRL
+149 
-155 TSVLSKEA
+155 
-163 QKQADA
+163 
-169 QEKASIKAIK
+169 EKAAERKVK

-184 AAAEAKARK
+184 AAAEERAQK

-249 RLKGALLTAFQ
+249 RVKGALLTAFQ

-287 FAALAGKSYSQMQKN
+287 FAALAGKNYSQMQKN
-302 AEALHEQAGGI
+302 AEALHAQAGGI

-323 KRELAGFDE
+323 KKELAGFDE

-344 GGGGAGIGEIGADF
+344 GGGGGAGIGEIGADF
-358 ADGETIA
+358 SDPEDIA

-375 AVATALLGWKIAK
+375 AVAASLAGWKIAK
-388 LFTDDLSTI
+388 LFTDDLKTV
-397 AGVAMAAAGAFL
+397 AGVSMAIGGAFL
-409 MVTNWVDALVNG
+409 MATNWADAFANG
-421 IDWENLNGIFTGL
+421 LDWDNLSGMLAGF

-439 GLALAFGSVGASIGL
+439 GLAIAFGATGAAVGL
-454 LVGGVSLVVLAF
+454 LIGGVALVVLAV
-466 KDWITTGE
+466 KEWIETGE
-474 LSEEAC
+474 LGEEAC
-480 SALVVGIM
+480 VALTVGIT
-488 AIGTAISLLTG
+488 AIGVAISLITK
-499 GPIPAIIAAIV
+499 GPLPAIIAAV
-510 AFCFACVT
+510 AAFAIACVT
-518 YGDEIIAAFNSILD
+518 NGDKVKEAFNKVLD
-532 FIKGIFLRDWREVF
+532 WIKGFFLRDWREVF
-546 GETLGSIINGLTTG
+546 GNTLGSILNGFSEG
-560 IADSIEG
+560 IVGIIDG
-567 LKLVFGGLIGF
+567 LKQAFGGLVDF
-578 ISGAFSGNWEKA
+578 V
-590 WKGVKDIAAGVF
+590 KGVFTGDWKLAWQGLQNIVKGIF
-602 NTIIGA
+602 NGIIGA
-608 VNGLVQAICAGMNAV
+608 VNGLVSGCCNGLNAL
-623 IRALNKISF
+623 IRAINKINF
-632 TIPKWVPKWGGKKFG
+632 TIPEWVPSYGGKKIGFN
-647 LNIKEIDLPQIPYL
+647 LKEVSTPKIPYL

-748 G
+748 GG

>member
-13 KIRTDG
+13 KIDTDG

-36 SAQKA
+36 TAQKA

-50 GLDVSKPVEEAMKS
+50 GLDVSKPVANA
-64 VQSLS
+64 
-69 REFDRIDL
+69 R
-77 NYQNELNLAKVME
+77 AKVEQLSDRLAQVTEDLKLAQLDDDDKSAARLGAQRTRLYDQLAEARRRLEME
-90 AELEKVKHILANA
+90 ITLAAQREAKAEEKAA
-103 ENEYTPPDVFMD
+103 
-115 AYSRADE
+115 A
-122 LTASLEK
+122 
-129 QKAVVAS
+129 QKA
-136 LEKQWSSVNSSLE
+136 
-149 SSQRRL
+149 
-155 TSVLSKEA
+155 
-163 QKQADA
+163 
-169 QEKASIKAIK
+169 K

-184 AAAEAKARK
+184 AAAEAKAQK

-249 RLKGALLTAFQ
+249 KVKGALLTAFQ

-302 AEALHEQAGGI
+302 AEALHDQAGGI

-344 GGGGAGIGEIGADF
+344 GGGAGIGEIGADF
-358 ADGETIA
+358 SDPEDIA

-375 AVATALLGWKIAK
+375 AVAAALAGWKIAK
-388 LFTDDLSTI
+388 LFTDDLNTV
-397 AGVAMAAAGAFL
+397 AGVSMAIGGAFL
-409 MVTNWVDALVNG
+409 MATNWADAFANG
-421 IDWENLNGIFTGL
+421 IDWDNLSGMMVGL
-434 ALVVG
+434 AVAVG
-439 GLALAFGSVGASIGL
+439 GLALAFGATGAAVGL
-454 LVGGVSLVVLAF
+454 LIGGVALVVLAV
-466 KDWITTGE
+466 KEWIETGE
-474 LSEEAC
+474 LGEEAC
-480 SALVVGIM
+480 LALTVGIT
-488 AIGTAISLLTG
+488 AIGVAISLLTG
-499 GPIPAIIAAIV
+499 GPLPAIIAAV
-510 AFCFACVT
+510 AAFAIACVT
-518 YGDEIIAAFNSILD
+518 NGDKVKGAFNKILD
-532 FIKGIFLRDWREVF
+532 WIKGFFLRDWREVF
-546 GETLGSIINGLTTG
+546 GDTLGSILNGFSEGAVG
-560 IADSIEG
+560 IIDG
-567 LKLVFGGLIGF
+567 LKQAFGGLVDF
-578 ISGAFSGNWEKA
+578 V
-590 WKGVKDIAAGVF
+590 KGVFTGDWKLAWQGLQNIVKGIF
-602 NTIIGA
+602 NGIIGA
-608 VNGLVQAICAGMNAV
+608 VNGLVSGCCKGLNAL
-623 IRALNKISF
+623 IRAINKINF
-632 TIPKWVPKWGGKKFG
+632 TIPEWVPSYGGKKIGFN
-647 LNIKEIDLPQIPYL
+647 LKEVSTPKIPYL

-696 VERVMSRHGNT
+696 VERVMSRHSGT

-724 GIEIDGATLSKA
+724 GIEIDGAILSKA

-748 G
+748 GG